1 MLLRLSGFGR
11 RVAERFGR
19 LLEVEWARKDKSE
32 VYFFFG
38 SLRDDEQLKCP
49 AIQRQD

>member
-11 RVAERFGR
+11 RVAGRFGR

-32 VYFFFG
+32 V
-38 SLRDDEQLKCP
+38 
-49 AIQRQD
+49 